1 MESVA
6 VLKNCPLS
14 PRKMRLVV
22 DQIRGQKVD
31 KALSILQFSQRKYY
45 AQYVEKLLKSAI
57 SNWEQKN
64 QGSKSDESNVIVS
77 AVFVD
82 GAVVAKRM
90 RTAPQGR
97 AYRIRKRFSHV
108 TIKVDSINKVENQ
121 KAEAD
126 VNKAISIMKTQERP
140 DVSSLYTLITISSNF
155 ESEKEI
161 YDLVDRAINNSPE
174 SSKDNLLLYLVR
186 GNIRLFQKNTEG
198 ALEAFD
204 NVISLNPEFPVAYYL
219 RVLSR
224 SDTSEDLTKSL
235 EDLNKAIKLSPNFA
249 QAYLAR
255 GYLYWKLKNPVQ
267 SQVDFNQAIAIYKEV
282 IKKNPNSIDAYARR
296 RRIYSRLGDTQQA
309 ESDLLKIVKLRG
321 KQKIKY
327 AVSQCDNQQLL
338 ASFRD
343 LLSCQ

>member
-64 QGSKSDESNVIVS
+64 QGSKSDESNIIVS

-97 AYRIRKRFSHV
+97 TYRIRKRFSHV

-121 KAEAD
+121 KVEA
-126 VNKAISIMKTQERP
+126 
-140 DVSSLYTLITISSNF
+140 
-155 ESEKEI
+155 
-161 YDLVDRAINNSPE
+161 
-174 SSKDNLLLYLVR
+174 
-186 GNIRLFQKNTEG
+186 
-198 ALEAFD
+198 
-204 NVISLNPEFPVAYYL
+204 
-219 RVLSR
+219 
-224 SDTSEDLTKSL
+224 
-235 EDLNKAIKLSPNFA
+235 
-249 QAYLAR
+249 
-255 GYLYWKLKNPVQ
+255 
-267 SQVDFNQAIAIYKEV
+267 
-282 IKKNPNSIDAYARR
+282 
-296 RRIYSRLGDTQQA
+296 
-309 ESDLLKIVKLRG
+309 
-321 KQKIKY
+321 
-327 AVSQCDNQQLL
+327 
-338 ASFRD
+338 
-343 LLSCQ
+343 